1 MTWNLLESLDLLRT
15 WRGPRGEPATV
26 HRVLPLRYNS
36 QYLFIRKPTS
46 RHKLEFISESLSTQ
60 LLEHICVTLSDAWG
74 YDKSRRRD
82 QVGDNDFDMARVYS
96 MIQEIVALQAQL
108 EATED
113 NDEQRALEEDLTG
126 RILWFYWCGI
136 LSEVDHM
143 LAMVVNHIRQ
153 NRYMLDEYD
162 YRDLYRTAEIIKK
175 TSHVGPADDIAH
187 LRRIMFDAGAG
198 ISKHKLWLAVWPAGQ
213 NGDVMEPVSQAP
225 IPMISLPTTSSEND
239 TICIERLPSMT
250 RPIDVPG
257 VHHKQCFPMLD
268 QCTIPFELQTDI

>member
-1 MTWNLLESLDLLRT
+1 
-15 WRGPRGEPATV
+15 
-26 HRVLPLRYNS
+26 
-36 QYLFIRKPTS
+36 
-46 RHKLEFISESLSTQ
+46 
-60 LLEHICVTLSDAWG
+60 
-74 YDKSRRRD
+74 
-82 QVGDNDFDMARVYS
+82 MARVYS

-126 RILWFYWCGI
+126 RILWFYW
-136 LSEVDHM
+136 
-143 LAMVVNHIRQ
+143 
-153 NRYMLDEYD
+153 YMLDEYD